1 MVMTSVTM
9 VTARLSR
16 VGIPG
21 TLTCSPPLMYSVSQ
35 PAKNSS
41 PYCPPWEEPNPK
53 AEKHGE
59 SYIDRAFALRRFTE
73 SAGAKHHV
81 EQQDCHRHTQD
92 DEPLELDLCIRRAR
106 SSRTQVSSTAM
117 ARRGRPMTVDVMTT
131 PRRRNTPLRLPVTT
145 PAYTATAR

>member
-1 MVMTSVTM
+1 MTSVTTM
-9 VTARLSR
+9 TARLNR

-21 TLTCSPPLMYSVSQ
+21 TLTCSPPLTYSVSQ

-92 DEPLELDLCIRRAR
+92 DEPLELGYVHQGPPVVANAGLFHRDGA
-106 SSRTQVSSTAM
+106 V
-117 ARRGRPMTVDVMTT
+117 RGAVVR
-131 PRRRNTPLRLPVTT
+131 
-145 PAYTATAR
+145 